1 MDVHPAIAQL
11 CRSIFPYIIDTL
23 YQTGPD
29 DIVKEGNKL
38 GFMEFI
44 FNKTESGDEQ
54 LTVFTEVVQG
64 RFGSSNVA

>member
-11 CRSIFPYIIDTL
+11 CRSILPYIIDTL

-38 GFMEFI
+38 GFMEI
-44 FNKTESGDEQ
+44 FFNEMVTNKQKKTYGFHESRAR
-54 LTVFTEVVQG
+54 TV
-64 RFGSSNVA
+64 R